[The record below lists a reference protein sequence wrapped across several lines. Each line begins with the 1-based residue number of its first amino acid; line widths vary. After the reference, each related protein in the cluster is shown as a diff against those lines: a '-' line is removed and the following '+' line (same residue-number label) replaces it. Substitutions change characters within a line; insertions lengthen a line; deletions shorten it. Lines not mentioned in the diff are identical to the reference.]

1 MPAKYELI
9 ADELRARITSGELSP
24 GDRVPGEAALV
35 EHYKVSPPTVR
46 QALAVLRA
54 EGLIEA
60 KHGIGTFVRT
70 PRVKVRRSDERYQ
83 WEKNRVHEPESVR
96 RTTGATEHDT
106 GLTMPDLSFSA
117 RYSSVEATDDL
128 ADAFGV
134 PVGTK
139 LLQRDYRTRSRGEDA
154 PFSLTRSYLIHDMI
168 KQNPDLLDDA
178 NEPWPGGTQ
187 HQLFTVGIEICKI
200 TEEIEAR
207 PPTAHEAGELGI
219 PTEGSAVLE
228 LRKVSFDRN
237 GRVVEVSD
245 VVLPGDRTQ
254 LVFTTPLAPWTER
267 SAK

>member
-9 ADELRARITSGELSP
+9 ADELRVRIMSGELRP

-35 EHYKVSPPTVR
+35 ERHKVSPPTVR

-60 KHGIGTFVRT
+60 KHGVGTFVRT
-70 PRVKVRRSDERYQ
+70 PRVKVRRTDERYQ

-117 RYSSVEATDDL
+117 KYSSEDASEDL
-128 ADAFGV
+128 ADAFGI
-134 PVGTK
+134 PVGTR
-139 LLQRDYRTRSRGEDA
+139 LLRREYRTRPQGEDA
-154 PFSLTRSYLIHDMI
+154 PFSLTRSYLVYEMV
-168 KQNPDLLDDA
+168 KGNPDLLDDG

-187 HQLFTVGIEICKI
+187 HQLFTVGIEILKI

-207 PPTAHEAGELGI
+207 PPTIQEAAELGI
-219 PTEGSAVLE
+219 PAEGSAVLE
-228 LRKVSFDRN
+228 LRKVSIDTT
-237 GRVVEVSD
+237 GRVVEVAD
-245 VVLPGDRTQ
+245 VVLSGDRTK
-254 LVFTTPLAPWTER
+254 LVFTTPLASWTER
-267 SAK
+267 QSK